1 MSEKTGR
8 VLRTIAI
15 VILGLTAAMNI
26 LGGIGTTCAAF
37 GFTMVYRRAFA
48 DLHEY
53 KWLYQALVVTTI
65 LIGIAGAWATYALAK
80 GKNKAFRNTIIILVI
95 GTILAGVQFYASMT
109 LRGEATPANVK
120 FLINAT
126 TLVFFLVLRIPSIW
140 QHMDFSEPEERV
152 DGATAGGMAAIV
164 AGLLVLTV
172 PRWAASSHTVEGTNW
187 VLVLE
192 QPIKFSGMLLVIGGA
207 GILAWVFARVLRSE
221 IARASA
227 EKATQAVPK
236 DF

>member
-48 DLHEY
+48 DLHDY
-53 KWLYQALVVTTI
+53 KWLYQALVITTV

-80 GKNKAFRNTIIILVI
+80 GKDKAYRNTLIILVI
-95 GTILAGVQFYASMT
+95 GSILAAVQFIASMT

-126 TLVFFLVLRIPSIW
+126 TLVYFLVLRIPSIW
-140 QHMDFSEPEERV
+140 QHINFSAPEDRV
-152 DGATAGGMAAIV
+152 DGAT
-164 AGLLVLTV
+164 
-172 PRWAASSHTVEGTNW
+172 
-187 VLVLE
+187 
-192 QPIKFSGMLLVIGGA
+192 QPIKFSGLLLVIGGV
-207 GILAWVFARVLRSE
+207 GVLAWVGVQVLRDE
-221 IARASA
+221 LARAA
-227 EKATQAVPK
+227 AKKASQSITK
-236 DF
+236 DI

>member
-8 VLRTIAI
+8 TLRTVAI
-15 VILGLTAAMNI
+15 IFLGLTAAMNI

-37 GFTMVYRRAFA
+37 GFTMTYRRAFA

-80 GKNKAFRNTIIILVI
+80 GKNKAFRNTMIILVI
-95 GTILAGVQFYASMT
+95 GTILAGVQFYASMS

-120 FLINAT
+120 FLANAA
-126 TLVFFLVLRIPSIW
+126 TLIYFLVLRIPSIW

-172 PRWAASSHTVEGTNW
+172 PSWAASSHTFEGTNW

-207 GILAWVFARVLRSE
+207 GVLAWVFARVLRSE

-227 EKATQAVPK
+227 EKARLSVPK
-236 DF
+236 DY